1 MVVNKVTLSKSDSNL
16 RKHLLLTLSR
26 AEDTAER
33 KKVDK
38 GVIFQRINERFE
50 VSTLI
55 IATGE
60 HASKGAYFQAG
71 ILLKVGVQR
80 GSTPLTFRRI
90 FPEFADTQL
99 NLSFFKSWTS
109 LCKYILEQ
117 VPEDQAPLVWGK
129 HSLEQILEIV
139 KAQAQHRKS
148 PLKVNDP
155 ILPTLKDLDAG
166 SQAQVSDAGYEA
178 KVSCAGY
185 QSRVSD
191 AKIQE
196 SLGAASPSY
205 VEKRKLRSSATTN
218 IATPIQDSSLN
229 NYNEMKLELERSL
242 NAAYQSYLEQKNV
255 RAYSR
260 TNTAAPLID
269 SSLNNTANPVLSSSR
284 TVLSS
289 SRNSYFRSSSLPHSK
304 EKVLSQEQPAPY
316 FQEKKLTLR
325 DRIYRYLS
333 TAGWPEEY
341 DFGYLKEIY
350 SYLDWIAAN
359 LIFNRPIGTK
369 QLLLYGRDV
378 TPISTLVFELL
389 SKVLYIYNY
398 NVITNDYT
406 YAHDDYDLWLFF
418 NEIYDLGGGFHFDRD
433 LTSYAKQ
440 NLLRVLDGK
449 ECRLMAEGG
458 RVFTKRKNI
467 PNVWVSNNYSLKR
480 IAPLNERFVHLQC
493 ESWVSDLRAD
503 RLISTLWGCIHRRL
517 QQEYVTWDNAK
528 NIPINHVVKDIPILK

>member
-1 MVVNKVTLSKSDSNL
+1 
-16 RKHLLLTLSR
+16 
-26 AEDTAER
+26 
-33 KKVDK
+33 
-38 GVIFQRINERFE
+38 
-50 VSTLI
+50 
-55 IATGE
+55 
-60 HASKGAYFQAG
+60 
-71 ILLKVGVQR
+71 
-80 GSTPLTFRRI
+80 
-90 FPEFADTQL
+90 
-99 NLSFFKSWTS
+99 
-109 LCKYILEQ
+109 
-117 VPEDQAPLVWGK
+117 
-129 HSLEQILEIV
+129 
-139 KAQAQHRKS
+139 
-148 PLKVNDP
+148 
-155 ILPTLKDLDAG
+155 
-166 SQAQVSDAGYEA
+166 
-178 KVSCAGY
+178 
-185 QSRVSD
+185 
-191 AKIQE
+191 
-196 SLGAASPSY
+196 
-205 VEKRKLRSSATTN
+205 
-218 IATPIQDSSLN
+218 
-229 NYNEMKLELERSL
+229 MKLELERSL

-255 RAYSR
+255 RDYSR

-289 SRNSYFRSSSLPHSK
+289 SRNSYLRSSSLPHSK
-304 EKVLSQEQPAPY
+304 EKVWSQEQPAPY
-316 FQEKKLTLR
+316 LQEKKLTLR

-406 YAHDDYDLWLFF
+406 YAHDDYDLWLFV

-458 RVFTKRKNI
+458 RVFTKRNNI

-517 QQEYVTWDNAK
+517 QQEYVTWNNAK